1 MGHHVEDVGLDHVLG
16 LDPGGNHVG
25 IHIRFDLSAHAE
37 GGRDVLLQLVLGSG
51 IAEVGNHVDVV
62 HVPTAVDRYAP
73 EIEVVLGAVEVAA
86 RLGVACAHV
95 EGETDPPLARARV
108 ERPVPTDYAA
118 RKVRIISGIK
128 PGCAEITCTVCP
140 INGVGPQIETIFM
153 QIRSFLCHTTGKGQM
168 LLKSPRRGLSHG
180 NRRSLYTAR
189 VGKLRR
195 TVSGNPHLPIRE
207 FRVHQTGQEADSSG
221 IGVVHVTRGNRSQD
235 IGYGVLGKF
244 IGPFGFR
251 FHDKLA
257 AVRVHSSVEKS
268 TDDKIVPLPAFCF
281 IVHEAGSNGIF
292 LTSLYIHDMQ
302 LRSAIDG
309 KPACPVPL
317 QRSFTIGSG
326 GIHDEQGLP
335 RKRCRILGDGWGG
348 SQ

>member
-1 MGHHVEDVGLDHVLG
+1 M
-16 LDPGGNHVG
+16 
-25 IHIRFDLSAHAE
+25 LSMF
-37 GGRDVLLQLVLGSG
+37 
-51 IAEVGNHVDVV
+51 
-62 HVPTAVDRYAP
+62 PTAVDGYAP
-73 EIEVVLGAVEVAA
+73 EIEVVLGAIEVAA
-86 RLGVACAHV
+86 RLGVARAHV
-95 EGETDPPLARARV
+95 EGETDPTLAHTRV

-118 RKVRIISGIK
+118 RKVSIISGIK
-128 PGCAEITCTVCP
+128 PACAEITCTVCP

-189 VGKLRR
+189 VGELRR
-195 TVSGNPHLPIRE
+195 TVSGNPHLPVRE

-221 IGVVHVTRGNRSQD
+221 IGVVHVTRGNPSQR

-244 IGPFGFR
+244 IGPLGFR

-257 AVRVHSSVEKS
+257 AVRIHSSVEKS
-268 TDDKIVPLPAFCF
+268 TDDKIVPLPAFDF
-281 IVHEAGSNGIF
+281 IVHEAGSNSIF

-335 RKRCRILGDGWGG
+335 RKSCRILGDGWAAANEP
-348 SQ
+348 STRSAPLAESFL